1 MARIGNVP
9 LPEPYLI
16 ALGVGLTLSRLRP
29 WPLPVSSS
37 LRRLIGVPLA
47 AAGTLLAGAAV
58 RSAGQ
63 VEVAN
68 PQQLLTR
75 GSYARTRNPM
85 YVGWALIHLGAGV
98 AMGSSWLLVSFLP
111 AIAWIHGDVLREEQ
125 ALHRRFGSEFEVY
138 AESVP
143 RYLFR
148 VMPTAPGLA
157 ERDRRS

>member
-9 LPEPYLI
+9 LPESYLI
-16 ALGVGLTLSRLRP
+16 GLGVGLTLSRLRS
-29 WPLPVSSS
+29 WPLPLSSS
-37 LRRLIGVPLA
+37 LRLLIGVPLA

-75 GSYARTRNPM
+75 GSYAQTRNPM

-98 AMGSSWLLVSFLP
+98 ATGSSWLLITFFP
-111 AIAWIHGDVLREEQ
+111 ATAWIHEEVLHEEQ
-125 ALHRRFGSEFEVY
+125 ALHRRFGSEFEAY

-143 RYLFR
+143 RYLLR
-148 VMPTAPGLA
+148 VRPTARGPA
-157 ERDRRS
+157 RRVRRS